1 MYSIMLDKVSKS
13 YQTNN
18 YVVKAVNQAD
28 FAADKGTSVAI
39 IGPSGSG
46 KSTLLNMMGLI
57 IYPDFGRILINGE
70 DVTNLPD
77 TALSAISGTPTSAM
91 SFRTLPLLNGKA
103 FSTTSESLCYTTRK
117 SSAENTKNVSI
128 GQQKAFSFRIS
139 CIARSNSF
147 PAANVKE
154 LPLQEPLSVTNR

>member
-77 TALSAISGTPTSAM
+77 TALCHFRNSYFGYVVQDFVTSAPPAPVFCM
-91 SFRTLPLLNGKA
+91 P
-103 FSTTSESLCYTTRK
+103 CTRHGRC
-117 SSAENTKNVSI
+117 SAPCRKRNTPWLW
-128 GQQKAFSFRIS
+128 Q
-139 CIARSNSF
+139 
-147 PAANVKE
+147 ANC
-154 LPLQEPLSVTNR
+154 

>member
-18 YVVKAVNQAD
+18 YAVKAVNQAD

-57 IYPDFGRILINGE
+57 G
-70 DVTNLPD
+70 
-77 TALSAISGTPTSAM
+77 
-91 SFRTLPLLNGKA
+91 
-103 FSTTSESLCYTTRK
+103 
-117 SSAENTKNVSI
+117 
-128 GQQKAFSFRIS
+128 
-139 CIARSNSF
+139 
-147 PAANVKE
+147 
-154 LPLQEPLSVTNR
+154 